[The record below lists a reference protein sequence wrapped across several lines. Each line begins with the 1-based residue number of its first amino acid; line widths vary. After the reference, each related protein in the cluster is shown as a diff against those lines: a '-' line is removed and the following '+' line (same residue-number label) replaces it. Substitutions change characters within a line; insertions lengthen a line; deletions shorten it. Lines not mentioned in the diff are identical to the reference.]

1 MESRDDLNSILP
13 YLPLLIRSSSL
24 YWPPRVVEALKA
36 MSEGPSHS
44 RVDSGEVLWQAISD
58 MRQSLSLSARLLS
71 PSAPQGY
78 ALLFDELIHGRESKR
93 WFDEIIP
100 ALARLLLQLPSL
112 LEMHFQKA
120 DDVVSGVK
128 TGLRLLAPQ
137 QAGVVF
143 LSQELIGALLACGFF
158 CLFPVSNRGAKDL
171 SVINFD
177 NLFASLYES
186 YSESHE
192 SKIRCIMHYFE
203 RVCSCM
209 PTGTVSFERKILP
222 AEYPNSS
229 TTAPDADFW
238 SKSDISLCAFKVHS
252 SGLIEDQSDNAL
264 EVDFANK
271 YLGGGSLNRGC
282 VQEEIRFMINPE
294 LIAGMLFLPR
304 MDDNEAIE
312 IVGAERFSCYTG
324 YASSFRFAGDY
335 IDKKTVDAFKR
346 RRTRIVA
353 IDALCAPKMRHFK
366 DICLLREIN
375 KALCGFLIQRKSWQ
389 HQNKG
394 DNEIQLASNDE
405 DSGLLHTETSTSH
418 GAALDDAETNRQ
430 KQASNFVRDVEGS
443 DCMDHEAVGV
453 ATGNWGCGVFGGD
466 PELKAMIQWLAAS
479 RTSSFSPSGGRNLSQ
494 KRFAYS
500 FQDQARS
507 ENPKMESRDD
517 LNSILPYLPLL
528 IRSSSLYWPPR
539 VVEALKAMSEGP
551 SHSRV
556 DSGEV
561 LWQAISDMR
570 QSLSLSARL
579 LSPSAPQGYALLFD
593 ELIHGRESKRWFD
606 EIIPALARL
615 LLQLP
620 SLLEMHFQKADDV
633 VSGVKTGLRL
643 LAPQQAGVVFLS
655 QELIGALLA
664 CGFFCLFPVSN
675 RGAKDLSVINFDN
688 LFASLYESYSESHE
702 SKIRCIMHYFERVCS
717 CMPTGTVSFE
727 RKILPAEYPNSST
740 TAPDADFWS
749 KSDISL
755 CAFKVH
761 SSGLIEDQS
770 DNALE
775 VDFANKY
782 LGGGSL
788 NRGCVQEEIRFMINP
803 ELIAGM
809 LFLPRMDD
817 NEAIEIVGAER
828 FSCYT
833 GYASSFRFAG
843 DYIDKKTVDAFKRR
857 RTRIVAIDALC
868 APKMRHFKDICL
880 LREINKALCGFL
892 IQRKSWQHQNKGD
905 NEIQLASNDEDSGL
919 LHTETSTSHGA
930 ALDDAETNRQKQ
942 ASNFVRDVEGSD
954 CMDHE
959 AVGVATG
966 NWGCGVFG
974 GDPELKAMIQW
985 LAASRA
991 RRPFISYYTFGAQA
1005 LENLDQVT
1013 KWILSHDWT
1022 VGDLWNMMLE
1032 YSAQRLYKQTHL
1044 GFFSWLLP
1052 SLCSNNEAI

>member
-143 LSQELIGALLACGFF
+143 LSQVLIQSAINYMIKPSRDPTWASLSIESSLVKLATI
-158 CLFPVSNRGAKDL
+158 L
-171 SVINFD
+171 SCVQ
-177 NLFASLYES
+177 LSKSLYES

-282 VQEEIRFMINPE
+282 VQTSKRILLQEEIRFMINPE

-479 RTSSFSPSGGRNLSQ
+479 RVP
-494 KRFAYS
+494 
-500 FQDQARS
+500 
-507 ENPKMESRDD
+507 
-517 LNSILPYLPLL
+517 
-528 IRSSSLYWPPR
+528 
-539 VVEALKAMSEGP
+539 
-551 SHSRV
+551 
-556 DSGEV
+556 
-561 LWQAISDMR
+561 
-570 QSLSLSARL
+570 
-579 LSPSAPQGYALLFD
+579 
-593 ELIHGRESKRWFD
+593 
-606 EIIPALARL
+606 
-615 LLQLP
+615 
-620 SLLEMHFQKADDV
+620 
-633 VSGVKTGLRL
+633 
-643 LAPQQAGVVFLS
+643 
-655 QELIGALLA
+655 
-664 CGFFCLFPVSN
+664 
-675 RGAKDLSVINFDN
+675 
-688 LFASLYESYSESHE
+688 
-702 SKIRCIMHYFERVCS
+702 
-717 CMPTGTVSFE
+717 
-727 RKILPAEYPNSST
+727 
-740 TAPDADFWS
+740 
-749 KSDISL
+749 
-755 CAFKVH
+755 
-761 SSGLIEDQS
+761 
-770 DNALE
+770 
-775 VDFANKY
+775 
-782 LGGGSL
+782 
-788 NRGCVQEEIRFMINP
+788 
-803 ELIAGM
+803 
-809 LFLPRMDD
+809 
-817 NEAIEIVGAER
+817 
-828 FSCYT
+828 
-833 GYASSFRFAG
+833 
-843 DYIDKKTVDAFKRR
+843 
-857 RTRIVAIDALC
+857 
-868 APKMRHFKDICL
+868 
-880 LREINKALCGFL
+880 FL
-892 IQRKSWQHQNKGD
+892 I
-905 NEIQLASNDEDSGL
+905 IVI
-919 LHTETSTSHGA
+919 TS
-930 ALDDAETNRQKQ
+930 L
-942 ASNFVRDVEGSD
+942 
-954 CMDHE
+954 
-959 AVGVATG
+959 
-966 NWGCGVFG
+966 
-974 GDPELKAMIQW
+974 
-985 LAASRA
+985 
-991 RRPFISYYTFGAQA
+991 
-1005 LENLDQVT
+1005 
-1013 KWILSHDWT
+1013 
-1022 VGDLWNMMLE
+1022 
-1032 YSAQRLYKQTHL
+1032 
-1044 GFFSWLLP
+1044 
-1052 SLCSNNEAI
+1052 